1 MRADRALRILLV
13 DDEPSV
19 RSVLARALREGGYDV
34 VAVTDGLAGLNAA
47 RTAAEPYDL
56 VITNSYM
63 PHLTGEQLI
72 AHLRELFPT
81 LPILHLEDLSREQ
94 NPHALPVPTLYKP
107 FSIESLLSEVQRL
120 LGGRVAGQNLQTSR

>member
-19 RSVLARALREGGYDV
+19 RGVLTCALRESGYDV
-34 VAVTDGLAGLNAA
+34 VAVSDGLAGLDAA
-47 RTAAEPYDL
+47 RIAAEPYDL
-56 VITNSYM
+56 VITNSCM

-94 NPHALPVPTLYKP
+94 NPQALPVP
-107 FSIESLLSEVQRL
+107 
-120 LGGRVAGQNLQTSR
+120 